1 MNTDTRMFFT
11 SVAFGLLVLF
21 LAPPVPAFQ
30 GFDDGG
36 GGGLPGCATC
46 HGTLANTGP
55 GNMAH
60 DAHAALTNTCSDCH
74 GSGAF
79 NDPPLDNCV
88 QCHGR
93 DADAG
98 GDSES
103 LGIGRGLRL
112 HHVTTNAASCGSC
125 HSDALGAAGVGE
137 NVLPSFYAAALGGAG
152 LDTCDGSEERFASIT
167 VSLDNDG
174 DGLVDGN
181 DPDCGT
187 NVSPTAD
194 PNGPYNATLGSQ
206 IVFDGSGSTD
216 SDGSI
221 VSWAW
226 DFGDG
231 NSGTGSS
238 PTHTYQSDGTF
249 TVALTVTDDG
259 GATHTAS
266 TTATITPA
274 PIPPSANAGGP
285 YSGVVGSVIS
295 FDGTGSSD
303 ADGTIASY
311 TWDFGDGGVASGP
324 SPTHSYSVDGN
335 FTVTLTATDND
346 GLTGTDSTT
355 AVINPAGGNTPP
367 IAQANGPYSG
377 TEGSAVQFSS
387 SGSLDPDGSIVSYA
401 WDFGD
406 GNTSSTANPAHVYI
420 AAGTYNVSL
429 TVTDDAGDSTS
440 DATTA
445 TIDAIVV
452 NVPPTADAN
461 GPYAGFVGD
470 TIVFDGSASSDAD
483 GAIVRYDW
491 DFGDGTTAADAGP
504 TPTHVYAATGQYTVA
519 LTVTDDAG
527 DTGSAASSATITERA
542 AATDGETQYNSYC
555 ASCHGEPWMEP
566 AVDSALAGAHRV
578 TGARACSID
587 ASIFGTYIF
596 PDGAP
601 GMQFLQGLANDG
613 SVDAEQIADYLNSQ
627 TVTGE
632 QRYVTACAG
641 CHGDDGTGGR
651 TREGVVGESAHEIRE
666 AIREEGSMR
675 FLACLPD
682 SDIDS
687 IAVYLGGDSDDD
699 YEDTDHDDEND
710 SERDGGGGSGDL
722 AFLLMLGAFGLG
734 RMMDRRSRIGWR
746 RD

>member
-1 MNTDTRMFFT
+1 MRIFFA

-55 GNMAH
+55 GNTVH
-60 DAHAALTNTCSDCH
+60 DTHAALANACSDCH
-74 GSGAF
+74 GSGSF

-93 DADAG
+93 DEDAG

-103 LGIGRGLRL
+103 VGVGRGLRL

-125 HSDALGAAGVGE
+125 HSDALGAVGVGE
-137 NVLPSFYAAALGGAG
+137 NILPSFYAAAG
-152 LDTCDGSEERFASIT
+152 LDSCDGSEERFASLT

-174 DGLVDGN
+174 DGLADGN
-181 DPDCGT
+181 DPDCAT
-187 NVSPTAD
+187 NVTPTAN
-194 PNGPYNATLGSQ
+194 PGGPYNATFNSP

-216 SDGSI
+216 ADGSI

-231 NSGTGSS
+231 SSGTGSS
-238 PTHTYQSDGTF
+238 PTHTYLSDGTF
-249 TVALTVTDDG
+249 TVVLTVTDDG
-259 GATHTAS
+259 GATDTAS

-295 FDGTGSSD
+295 FDGTASSD
-303 ADGTIASY
+303 ADGAVVAYS
-311 TWDFGDGGVASGP
+311 WDFGDGGMASGS
-324 SPTHSYSVDGN
+324 SPTHSYSVDGS
-335 FTVTLTATDND
+335 FTVTLTVTDND
-346 GLTGTDSTT
+346 GLTGTDSAS

-367 IAQANGPYSG
+367 VARANGPYSG
-377 TEGSAVQFSS
+377 TEGSALQFSS
-387 SGSLDPDGSIVSYA
+387 SGSLDPDGSIVTYA

-406 GNTSSTANPAHVYI
+406 GNTSAIANPSHIYA

-429 TVTDDAGDSTS
+429 KVTDDAGDSTS

-445 TIDAIVV
+445 TIETIVV
-452 NVPPTADAN
+452 NAPPTANAN
-461 GPYAGFVGD
+461 GPYAGYVGD

-483 GAIVRYDW
+483 GAIVRFDW
-491 DFGDGTTAADAGP
+491 DFGDGTMAADAGP
-504 TPTHVYAATGQYTVA
+504 TPTHAYAATGQYTVT
-519 LTVTDDAG
+519 LTVVDDAG
-527 DTGSAASSATITERA
+527 DTGKATSSATITERA
-542 AATDGETQYNSYC
+542 AASDGETQYNSYC
-555 ASCHGEPWMEP
+555 ASCHGDPWMDP
-566 AVDSALAGAHRV
+566 AVDPALVGAHRV
-578 TGARACSID
+578 AGARSCSIE

-613 SVDAEQIADYLNSQ
+613 SVHAEQIAEYLNSQ
-627 TVTGE
+627 SVTGE

-651 TREGVVGESAHEIRE
+651 TREGVTGESAREIRE

-675 FLACLPD
+675 FLACLTD
-682 SDIDS
+682 TDIDS
-687 IAVYLGGDSDDD
+687 IAAFLGGESGEENTGHDGTREYEDDD
-699 YEDTDHDDEND
+699 D
-710 SERDGGGGSGDL
+710 SKDSGGGSGDL
-722 AFLLMLGAFGLG
+722 LFLLILGAFGL
-734 RMMDRRSRIGWR
+734 RQMVDRRRENGG
-746 RD
+746 